1 MAPCGGGKRSLAK
14 SGCAGCTGP
23 SLLLTPSARPANLG
37 CFGQWRLMCP
47 ARLQGIIGILC
58 TAILLLAGLAWRGVV
73 VAAAGGVDGVFN
85 VEDYG
90 ALGDGTTDG
99 TKAFV
104 DAWAAAC
111 GATGSSMTLLVPTAK
126 SFLVD
131 LTRFTGPCT
140 STRITVQARTARS
153 SVYPDLGCGLAS
165 SDDQENL
172 LWLSQV
178 MGTITAPPASAWS
191 ENKNHWLM
199 FYLVDGLTVTGNN
212 TGLLDGRGQTWWVDK
227 CKADNDD
234 CVIKAPTA
242 LVVMNCT
249 DVELSQFS
257 SKDSPQIHIG
267 LSMSGKVNPQHRR
280 REDVH
285 ITGLTIG
292 TGDDCISI
300 GPGSLFVTVDGI
312 VCGPGHGVSP
322 NEDPA
327 SHLNTFVEL
336 CDIQN
341 KNDMDN
347 SVNMATPSNPKFL
360 KWSQTAIT
368 FDQSDHPAHVPT
380 PGRQALVVDPV

>member
-1 MAPCGGGKRSLAK
+1 M
-14 SGCAGCTGP
+14 
-23 SLLLTPSARPANLG
+23 
-37 CFGQWRLMCP
+37 
-47 ARLQGIIGILC
+47 GIIGILC

-111 GATGSSMTLLVPTAK
+111 GATGLSATLLVPTTK
-126 SFLVD
+126 SFLVG
-131 LTRFTGPCT
+131 LTRFTGPCAF
-140 STRITVQARTARS
+140 TRITARS

-178 MGTITAPPASAWS
+178 MGTITTPPASAWS
-191 ENKNHWLM
+191 EKKNHWLM
-199 FYLVDGLTVTGNN
+199 FYLVDGLTVTGNS
-212 TGLLDGRGQTWWVDK
+212 TGLLDGTCQTWWVDK
-227 CKADNDD
+227 CKADND
-234 CVIKAPTA
+234 A

-267 LSMSGKVNPQHRR
+267 LSMNGKVNVTQLTITAPENSPNTDSVHVDRS
-280 REDVH
+280 EDVH

-312 VCGPGHGVSP
+312 VCGPGHGV
-322 NEDPA
+322 
-327 SHLNTFVEL
+327 
-336 CDIQN
+336 
-341 KNDMDN
+341 
-347 SVNMATPSNPKFL
+347 
-360 KWSQTAIT
+360 
-368 FDQSDHPAHVPT
+368 
-380 PGRQALVVDPV
+380 R

>member
-1 MAPCGGGKRSLAK
+1 MVR
-14 SGCAGCTGP
+14 
-23 SLLLTPSARPANLG
+23 
-37 CFGQWRLMCP
+37 F
-47 ARLQGIIGILC
+47 GIIGILC

-111 GATGSSMTLLVPTAK
+111 GATGLSATLLVPTAK
-126 SFLVD
+126 SFLVG
-131 LTRFTGPCT
+131 LTRFTGPCAF
-140 STRITVQARTARS
+140 TRITARS
-153 SVYPDLGCGLAS
+153 SV
-165 SDDQENL
+165 
-172 LWLSQV
+172 
-178 MGTITAPPASAWS
+178 MGTITTPPASAWS
-191 ENKNHWLM
+191 EKKNHWLM
-199 FYLVDGLTVTGNN
+199 FYLVDGLTVTGNS
-212 TGLLDGRGQTWWVDK
+212 TGLLDGTGQTWWVDK
-227 CKADNDD
+227 CKAFHD

-267 LSMSGKVNPQHRR
+267 LSMSGKVNVTQLTITALENSPNTDNVHVDRS
-280 REDVH
+280 EDVH

-312 VCGPGHGVSP
+312 VCGPGHGV
-322 NEDPA
+322 
-327 SHLNTFVEL
+327 
-336 CDIQN
+336 
-341 KNDMDN
+341 
-347 SVNMATPSNPKFL
+347 
-360 KWSQTAIT
+360 
-368 FDQSDHPAHVPT
+368 
-380 PGRQALVVDPV
+380 R